1 MSAGARI
8 RAIVLMLAT
17 AGAAAPP
24 ASAAVPPPAPPESF
38 ALIAGAAGA
47 DPALLAR
54 LTAQVAGAFDSTHGG
69 WVAKRQVPS
78 EAAVSLG
85 FALARHGGPALWRS
99 RALATVDWTW
109 SLYDSVGGGFFER
122 LSNTSRDETSFE
134 KNTASNAAR
143 LENLVE
149 AWQETG
155 NRAYRVKA
163 AQVVDYMDRVLLDGR
178 GGFIDGQVG
187 SRDLVPGSNGRA
199 IRSWLVWAAAIA
211 DARPRDFALR
221 SLDRAWE
228 EVWHP
233 ELGMQRRGELG
244 NLEKQLQL
252 EDQVE
257 MGRAYVLAAHLGGR
271 ARDLERAK
279 SIGELLEKNF
289 VDPKNGGWRTQ
300 AVTQKD
306 GKIRSAASLAD
317 ENSRAALFLA
327 ELGSVSGEA
336 RWRDAARRGIDAF
349 SRTFEKSGLEAANWA
364 LAVRALGGADLPER
378 PVWTEEAGK
387 PEVVKKR

>member
-1 MSAGARI
+1 MSAPI

-17 AGAAAPP
+17 VVAAAP
-24 ASAAVPPPAPPESF
+24 ARAAIPPPAPPESF
-38 ALIAGAAGA
+38 ALIAGATGA

-54 LTAQVAGAFDSTHGG
+54 LTAQVASAFDSTHGG

-109 SLYDSVGGGFFER
+109 SLYDSVGGGFYER
-122 LSNTSRDETSFE
+122 LANTKSDETSFE

-143 LENLVE
+143 LENLIE

-155 NRAYRVKA
+155 DRVYRAKA
-163 AQVVDYMDRVLLDGR
+163 AQVLDYMDRVLLDGR

-187 SRDLVPGSNGRA
+187 SRDLVPRSNGRA
-199 IRSWLVWAAAIA
+199 IRAWLVWAAASA
-211 DARPRDFALR
+211 DPRPRDFALK

-233 ELGMQRRGELG
+233 ELGMQRRSELG
-244 NLEKQLQL
+244 NLQKALQL

-271 ARDLERAK
+271 ARDLEHAK
-279 SIGELLEKNF
+279 SIGDLLEKTF

-300 AVTQKD
+300 AVTQKG
-306 GKIRSAASLAD
+306 GKIRNAASAAD

-327 ELGSVSGEA
+327 ELASVSGEA

-349 SRTFEKSGLEAANWA
+349 SRTFEKAGLEAAEWA
-364 LAVRALGGADLPER
+364 LAVRALGGADLPAR
-378 PVWTEEAGK
+378 PVWTGETRR